1 MREFRKRVF
10 EIIEAARVNDK
21 ASFIYDVAL
30 MITIAISLLPLAF
43 KHPPRFFETTDYI
56 TTVILVIDYFLR
68 WMTADFKLKEGTP
81 RSFVRYPVTPWA
93 VVDLISILPT
103 VIMLNNS
110 LRIFRLFRMARTFRV
125 FRVIKAFRYSKSLKI
140 ISVVIKDSANALI
153 AVGTL
158 AAGYILISAMIIFN
172 VEQESFDNF
181 FEAVYWATVSLTTVG
196 YGDIYPVT
204 TVGRIV
210 AMISSLC
217 GVAIVAL
224 PAGIITAGY
233 MSVLQ
238 ESMEMMSIITEAAK
252 YAAEEAAKKTA
263 GEVTKTATKEAAK
276 LAAEEATKAA
286 TGEAAKLAAE
296 EAAKAAAEEAR
307 RLMRG
312 PF

>member
-1 MREFRKRVF
+1 MRKFRKRVF
-10 EIIEAARVNDK
+10 EIIEAARVNDR
-21 ASFIYDVAL
+21 ASFVYDIAM
-30 MITIAISLLPLAF
+30 MITIVISLLPLAF
-43 KHPPRFFETTDYI
+43 KHPPAIFETTDYI
-56 TTVILVIDYFLR
+56 TTVILVVDYLLR
-68 WMTADFKLKEGTP
+68 WMTADFKLKEGS

-172 VEQESFDNF
+172 VEQESFNNF

-238 ESMEMMSIITEAAK
+238 ESMEMKSIIAEAAK
-252 YAAEEAAKKTA
+252 YAAEEAAKLTA
-263 GEVTKTATKEAAK
+263 GKVTKTATKEAAK